1 MLIEGY
7 LNKLIFTTALVGPSA
22 NVFFTNPPI
31 YIVDHKSCS
40 GAGVSWAIIVFA
52 LLALCTLLLRCLFV
66 NVKASRASCGCD
78 LLGALVMMTL
88 AVCRL
93 VCRLFGRLIA
103 VLGLG
108 SIRYVVR
115 CRSIRLCVRGVG
127 VGYGSVLLHARVLVG
142 VIAVDVDIEVVVV
155 SHICCGMLSQLQ

>member
-52 LLALCTLLLRCLFV
+52 LQEDG
-66 NVKASRASCGCD
+66 NIGRA
-78 LLGALVMMTL
+78 
-88 AVCRL
+88 
-93 VCRLFGRLIA
+93 
-103 VLGLG
+103 
-108 SIRYVVR
+108 
-115 CRSIRLCVRGVG
+115 VRGEKIG
-127 VGYGSVLLHARVLVG
+127 TLVSNG
-142 VIAVDVDIEVVVV
+142 TGD
-155 SHICCGMLSQLQ
+155 GQ